1 MRTPRNPGVKAL
13 AEVTSACLERLLAL
27 AKSVRH
33 SAREGRPSDD
43 RIVWPATAELV
54 AASLR
59 RELIL
64 LLQEVRRV
72 SAACPEG
79 QAEPEADAASARRAA
94 AAQCESLLRDSL
106 PLCAPVVWW
115 ARVVRPARELVQA

>member
-43 RIVWPATAELV
+43 RIVWPVTAELV

-72 SAACPEG
+72 SAACPWG